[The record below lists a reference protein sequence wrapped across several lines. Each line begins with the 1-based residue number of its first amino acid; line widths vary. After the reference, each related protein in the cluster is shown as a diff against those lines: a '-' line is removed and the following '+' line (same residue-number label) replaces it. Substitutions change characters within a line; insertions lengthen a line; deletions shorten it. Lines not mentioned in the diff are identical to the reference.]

1 MQLLTGAEIA
11 VLQKRHDRMVASIFV
26 RLAIPTKLAVR
37 PRTILSQRALVY
49 LSARAPSYSII
60 STNPRMS
67 HRPCAQVPMRGI
79 YLEHDRELVTSVRR
93 PAGIQPFPSKPSTR
107 ES

>member
-37 PRTILSQRALVY
+37 PRTILFQRALVY
-49 LSARAPSYSII
+49 LSARGPSYKII
-60 STNPRMS
+60 
-67 HRPCAQVPMRGI
+67 
-79 YLEHDRELVTSVRR
+79 
-93 PAGIQPFPSKPSTR
+93 
-107 ES
+107 